1 MKSKKDSLVRIK
13 VLESLDNTNICI
25 TFATVI

>member
-1 MKSKKDSLVRIK
+1 MKSKNGSHVRIK
-13 VLESLDNTNICI
+13 VLKSLGNTNICI